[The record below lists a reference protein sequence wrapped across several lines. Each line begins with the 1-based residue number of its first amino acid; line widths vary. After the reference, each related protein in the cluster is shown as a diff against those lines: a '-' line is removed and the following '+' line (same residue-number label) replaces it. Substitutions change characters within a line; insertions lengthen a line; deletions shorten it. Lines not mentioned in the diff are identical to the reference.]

1 MTTAY
6 SKPAQRHRAPD
17 PALVAALSDTINQ
30 ITPLPTG
37 YAYDRMLDIPVR
49 LDNVIIDR
57 FNNRVTAEDLATAQ
71 LLYSELMEMDF
82 TQAMVMPYSVLN
94 GPVRT
99 CFATY
104 LQEHD
109 ERWEAIRGD
118 VMTALTKAYEDG
130 MNGRP
135 IGTAGE

>member
-6 SKPAQRHRAPD
+6 SKPDQRHRAPD
-17 PALVAALSDTINQ
+17 PALIAALAETVNQ

-37 YAYDRMLDIPVR
+37 YAFDRMLDIPVR
-49 LDNVIIDR
+49 LDCVIIDS
-57 FNNRVTAEDLATAQ
+57 FNDKVTAEDLAMAQ

-82 TQAMVMPYSVLN
+82 TQAMMMPYSVLN

-99 CFATY
+99 AFSTY

-109 ERWEAIRGD
+109 ERWESIRSD
-118 VMTALTKAYEDG
+118 VMTALTKTYEDG
-130 MNGRP
+130 MNGGST
-135 IGTAGE
+135 GTVGE